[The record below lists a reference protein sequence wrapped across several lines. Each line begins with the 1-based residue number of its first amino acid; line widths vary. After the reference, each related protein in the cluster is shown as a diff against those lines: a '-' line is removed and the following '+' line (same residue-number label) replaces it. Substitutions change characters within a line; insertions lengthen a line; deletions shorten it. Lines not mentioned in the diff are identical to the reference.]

1 MESVEPHVRRRMSL
15 TRRRDTRPEWAVRR
29 ILHGRGLRYRV
40 DCRPVSEIRRTGDI
54 VFVGKRVA
62 VLIDGCFWHGCPQH
76 FVVPKTR
83 TAWWL
88 NKIQDNR
95 ARDLETSSLW
105 SEAGWTVLRFWEH
118 EDPEAVADRIEATVR
133 R

>member
-1 MESVEPHVRRRMSL
+1 M
-15 TRRRDTRPEWAVRR
+15 
-29 ILHGRGLRYRV
+29 